1 MMKSLMNEKMREKT
15 VLKMLR
21 KALKEEHLYSNDE
34 LVYMKKEMANLERHI
49 QELRKITSKGF
60 GN

>member
-1 MMKSLMNEKMREKT
+1 MKENT

-21 KALKEEHLYSNDE
+21 KALKEEHLYSNEE
-34 LVYMKKEMANLERHI
+34 LTYMKKEMTNLEKHI